1 MRRVMLWGEPGDG
14 PFDAVRA
21 ELARRN
27 TAHFA
32 LGQERAL
39 ETSCTLAVGERAKG
53 VLALAGGAIAL
64 EEIDAVYARPY
75 ESWRVLGR
83 AGLAPE
89 SDEVRHA
96 AALEQAL
103 YAWLDIADAL
113 VVNRPSAMAS
123 NSSKPYQ
130 AELIREQGFRVP
142 ETLVTTD
149 PDAAREF
156 VARHG
161 AVVYKSVSGVRSIVS
176 RVSEE
181 SMARIDDVAWCP
193 TQFQAQV
200 PGIDHRVHVVGER
213 IFVCQIRTEADDYR
227 YAARRNIAV
236 EMAGAE
242 LPADVAER
250 CVALARSLG
259 LALAGIDLRRTPE
272 GEWYCF
278 EVNPSPGFT
287 YYEQAAGQ
295 PIAAAVADLLTRQ

>member
-1 MRRVMLWGEPGDG
+1 GDGRGAPGLRYRLRRARRLRAAAGRGLRGVHTRRPVRSRRRRVEVRRRGLVSAARRIRRRRSAAHRRVARGGVPMRRVMLWGEPGDG

-39 ETSCTLAVGERAKG
+39 ETSCTLAVGERAEG
-53 VLALAGGAIAL
+53 VLAQAGGAIAL

-130 AELIREQGFRVP
+130 PHLIRAQGLRVP
-142 ETLVTTD
+142 ETLVRTA

-213 IFVCQIRTEADDYR
+213 IFVCQI
-227 YAARRNIAV
+227 
-236 EMAGAE
+236 
-242 LPADVAER
+242 
-250 CVALARSLG
+250 
-259 LALAGIDLRRTPE
+259 
-272 GEWYCF
+272 
-278 EVNPSPGFT
+278 
-287 YYEQAAGQ
+287 
-295 PIAAAVADLLTRQ
+295 